1 MQTDALPYLVE
12 SLKVAAQSPLS
23 FVALIAFVIA
33 IGLFVVFKPNQK
45 YSALTILGAF
55 AMFIG
60 AILAMALSVTN
71 GFSEPKRMYYVGA
84 GISEGDGA
92 KEPVVHVGIFR
103 KLGDNAWEDVPLK
116 PGDVYAYTFKY
127 DGQSEGRFYLLDH
140 SRQLRVEINT
150 DERRIYWQPIG
161 KNERYRLYDI
171 VALL

>member
-1 MQTDALPYLVE
+1 MKTDALPYLVE

-33 IGLFVVFKPNQK
+33 IGLFIVFKPNQK
-45 YSALTILGAF
+45 YSTLTILGAF

-60 AILAMALSVTN
+60 AILALALSVTK

-84 GISEGDGA
+84 STAAVDSAGEA
-92 KEPVVHVGIFR
+92 VAHVGIFR
-103 KLGDNAWEDVPLK
+103 KVGDNTWEDVPLE
-116 PGDVYAYTFKY
+116 PGVYYFYSLKY
-127 DGQSEGRFYLLDH
+127 AGEYEGRFYLVDE
-140 SRQLRVEINT
+140 SRQLRFEVNT

-161 KNERYRLYDI
+161 KNERHRLYDI